1 LKRKNNKVTRLKKTE
16 TPFSNIT
23 ITPMTDSPYLPVY
36 ELIRGKTVESI
47 HEGAVAVVD
56 ITGKLIAWYGD
67 PNATTFLRSSAKP
80 FQALPFIES
89 GGHEVFGLTPKE
101 IALLCASHS
110 GTDEHVAVAR
120 SIQAKT
126 GVEESELMCG
136 VHEPMDPATASALR
150 ERNERLTPNRHNC
163 SGKHSGMLAYTKLKQ
178 LQGVG
183 AIAELPYLD
192 PAHPIQIEILN
203 TFAEMCGVPV
213 EQVAGGTDGCSAP
226 NFAIPL
232 RCTAFGFA
240 RLSDPVAGG
249 VSPERRVAAC
259 KTIRAAMMSHPDMV
273 GGPGRFDTRLMMLAR
288 ERMVSKGGAEGYQAI
303 GLMPGA
309 IGPGS
314 PAMGIALK
322 IADGDSRQMVRAAVS
337 LEVLRQLGALDE
349 AEQAALNEFGPCL
362 PRYNW
367 RKIEIGY
374 TRPVFQ
380 LNWT

>member
-1 LKRKNNKVTRLKKTE
+1 
-16 TPFSNIT
+16 
-23 ITPMTDSPYLPVY
+23 MADSPYLPVY

-47 HEGAVAVVD
+47 HDGAIAVVD
-56 ITGKLIAWYGD
+56 VTGKLIAWYGD
-67 PNATTFLRSSAKP
+67 PDATTFLRSSAKP
-80 FQALPFIES
+80 FQAMPFIES

-126 GVEESELMCG
+126 GVEESELLCG
-136 VHEPMDPATASALR
+136 VHEPMDPATAEALR
-150 ERNERLTPNRHNC
+150 ERKETLTSNRHNC

-178 LQGVG
+178 RLGVSLPPD
-183 AIAELPYLD
+183 LPYLD
-192 PAHPIQIEILN
+192 PVHPIQIEILN
-203 TFAEMCGVPV
+203 TLAEMCGVPV

-232 RCTAFGFA
+232 RCAAFGFA
-240 RLSDPVAGG
+240 RLSDPVASD
-249 VSPERRVAAC
+249 VRPEKRAAAC
-259 KTIRAAMMSHPDMV
+259 KTITAAMMSHPDMV
-273 GGPGRFDTRLMMLAR
+273 GGPGRFDTRLMTLTR
-288 ERMVSKGGAEGYQAI
+288 GRMVSKGGAEAYQAI

-322 IADGDSRQMVRAAVS
+322 IADGDNRQMVRAAVS

-349 AEQAALNEFGPCL
+349 AELAALNEFGPCL
-362 PRYNW
+362 PRHNW
-367 RKIEIGY
+367 RKIEIGF
-374 TRPVFQ
+374 TRPVFH
-380 LNWT
+380 LIRA

>member
-1 LKRKNNKVTRLKKTE
+1 
-16 TPFSNIT
+16 
-23 ITPMTDSPYLPVY
+23 MTDSPYLPVY

-47 HEGAVAVVD
+47 HDGAVAVVD
-56 ITGKLIAWYGD
+56 VTGKLIAWYGD

-89 GGHEVFGLTPKE
+89 GGHEAFGLTPKE

-126 GVEESELMCG
+126 GVEEGELLCG
-136 VHEPMDPATASALR
+136 VHEPMDLETANALR
-150 ERNERLTPNRHNC
+150 KREEKLTSNRHNC

-178 LQGVG
+178 GRGEVLPP
-183 AIAELPYLD
+183 ELPYLD

-203 TFAEMCGVPV
+203 TFAYMCGVPA
-213 EQVAGGTDGCSAP
+213 EQVADGIDGCSAP

-232 RCTAFGFA
+232 RSAAFGFA
-240 RLSDPVAGG
+240 RLSDPESGG
-249 VSPERRVAAC
+249 VSPETRGAAC
-259 KTIRAAMMSHPDMV
+259 HTITTAMMSHPDMV
-273 GGPGRFDTRLMMLAR
+273 GGPGRFDTRLMMLTQG
-288 ERMVSKGGAEGYQAI
+288 RMVSKGGAEAYQCI

-322 IADGDSRQMVRAAVS
+322 IADGDNRQMVRAAVS
-337 LEVLRQLGALDE
+337 LEVLRQLGALSQ
-349 AEQAALNEFGPCL
+349 AEQAELSDIGPGL

-367 RKIEIGY
+367 RKIEVGCS
-374 TRPVFQ
+374 RPVFR
-380 LNWT
+380 LNRA